1 MKKLFLL
8 RKSLFIAFAAATC
21 GLFSIIGCA
30 AQKPAAGRQGEA
42 AGGEIR
48 HAQASK
54 ALEKGRFVIEANEF
68 YLPEDK
74 SPVKSSTGN
83 YISMEGKRGVI
94 SFTPDL
100 FPKTP
105 LGNLTITD
113 DSAEITLEKRKKNG
127 DMQFCMRMTGP
138 ANSQDRKVIMPCTGF
153 ERTSGISRGQVHG
166 SGKASGRITASPP
179 ATATAPSLR
188 GRYREPCIREPC
200 IRGGICRVRRRVR
213 RS

>member
-1 MKKLFLL
+1 MNKMIVLLIFFNYIVNNIKHMLHNPFINPLKFTAMKKLFLL
-8 RKSLFIAFAAATC
+8 RKSLFIAFAATTC

-54 ALEKGRFVIEANEF
+54 ALEEGRFVIEANEF

-138 ANSQDRKVIMPCTGF
+138 ANSQDRKVIITLYKDCLLY
-153 ERTSGISRGQVHG
+153 TSP
-166 SGKASGRITASPP
+166 SPRDC
-179 ATATAPSLR
+179 S
-188 GRYREPCIREPC
+188 
-200 IRGGICRVRRRVR
+200 
-213 RS
+213 

>member
-54 ALEKGRFVIEANEF
+54 ALEEGR
-68 YLPEDK
+68 
-74 SPVKSSTGN
+74 
-83 YISMEGKRGVI
+83 
-94 SFTPDL
+94 FTPDL

-127 DMQFCMRMTGP
+127 DIQFCMRMTGP
-138 ANSQDRKVIMPCTGF
+138 ANSQDRKVIITLYKDTDKCHVQVSNELLAYPVVKFTGVV
-153 ERTSGISRGQVHG
+153 R
-166 SGKASGRITASPP
+166 P
-179 ATATAPSLR
+179 A
-188 GRYREPCIREPC
+188 GE
-200 IRGGICRVRRRVR
+200 
-213 RS
+213 

>member
-54 ALEKGRFVIEANEF
+54 ALEEGRFVIEANEF

-105 LGNLTITD
+105 LGNLT
-113 DSAEITLEKRKKNG
+113 
-127 DMQFCMRMTGP
+127 MRMTGP
-138 ANSQDRKVIMPCTGF
+138 ANSQDRKVIITLYKDTDKCHVQVSNELLAYPVVKFTGVV
-153 ERTSGISRGQVHG
+153 R
-166 SGKASGRITASPP
+166 P
-179 ATATAPSLR
+179 A
-188 GRYREPCIREPC
+188 GE
-200 IRGGICRVRRRVR
+200 
-213 RS
+213 

>member
-42 AGGEIR
+42 
-48 HAQASK
+48 
-54 ALEKGRFVIEANEF
+54 
-68 YLPEDK
+68 DK

-127 DMQFCMRMTGP
+127 DIQFCMRMTGP
-138 ANSQDRKVIMPCTGF
+138 ANSQDRKVIITLYKDTDKCHVQVSNELLAYPVVKFTGVV
-153 ERTSGISRGQVHG
+153 R
-166 SGKASGRITASPP
+166 P
-179 ATATAPSLR
+179 A
-188 GRYREPCIREPC
+188 GE
-200 IRGGICRVRRRVR
+200 
-213 RS
+213 

>member
-30 AQKPAAGRQGEA
+30 AQKPAAGRQ
-42 AGGEIR
+42 
-48 HAQASK
+48 
-54 ALEKGRFVIEANEF
+54 ANEF

-74 SPVKSSTGN
+74 SPIKSSTGN

-94 SFTPDL
+94 SFTPAL

-127 DMQFCMRMTGP
+127 DIQFCMRMTGP
-138 ANSQDRKVIMPCTGF
+138 ANSQDRKVIITLYKDTDKCHVQVSNELLAYPVVKFTGVV
-153 ERTSGISRGQVHG
+153 R
-166 SGKASGRITASPP
+166 P
-179 ATATAPSLR
+179 A
-188 GRYREPCIREPC
+188 GE
-200 IRGGICRVRRRVR
+200 
-213 RS
+213 

>member
-1 MKKLFLL
+1 MCSAKTGS
-8 RKSLFIAFAAATC
+8 RTARRS
-21 GLFSIIGCA
+21 
-30 AQKPAAGRQGEA
+30 GRRGDPPRTSVE
-42 AGGEIR
+42 GT
-48 HAQASK
+48 
-54 ALEKGRFVIEANEF
+54 GRGFVIEANEF

-127 DMQFCMRMTGP
+127 DIQFCMRMTGP
-138 ANSQDRKVIMPCTGF
+138 ANSQDRKVIITLYKDTDKCHVQVSNELLAYPVVKFTGVV
-153 ERTSGISRGQVHG
+153 R
-166 SGKASGRITASPP
+166 P
-179 ATATAPSLR
+179 A
-188 GRYREPCIREPC
+188 GE
-200 IRGGICRVRRRVR
+200 
-213 RS
+213 